1 MQSKQPNIQLTQH
14 YVKKVLGTYI
24 KRALKSF
31 QKVKSNFSH
40 NTNLFFCI
48 SYFCKKSSFFVNC
61 TLEAFPDSS
70 FCRIIVYQINVP
82 NIILIPLYYKVRM
95 PVK

>member
-40 NTNLFFCI
+40 NTNLLKDNRVNIKNLKFSVFLI
-48 SYFCKKSSFFVNC
+48 FVRSHPF
-61 TLEAFPDSS
+61 L
-70 FCRIIVYQINVP
+70 
-82 NIILIPLYYKVRM
+82 
-95 PVK
+95 